1 MSKKSL
7 LQKADEIT
15 SRQVPNKNRYGTFQ
29 QNFEDAATI
38 ASVLVNSTITPE
50 VVNACLI
57 GLKVARLRNGYH
69 EDSFLDLHAYIAAF
83 EINNDKSGKE
93 KI

>member
-7 LQKADEIT
+7 LQRADEIT
-15 SRQVPNKNRYGTFQ
+15 SRKTPVKNKYGTFQ
-29 QNFEDAATI
+29 QNFEDAASL
-38 ASVLVNSTITPE
+38 ASILTNSTITPQ

-83 EINNDKSGKE
+83 EINNDESGRE

>member
-1 MSKKSL
+1 MKSKTL
-7 LQKADEIT
+7 LQLADEIT
-15 SRQVPNKNRYGTFQ
+15 SRKSPEKNKYGTFHE
-29 QNFEDAATI
+29 NFNDAATI
-38 ASVLVNSTITPE
+38 ASILTNSVVTPE
-50 VVNACLI
+50 IANAVLI

-83 EINNDKSGKE
+83 QINNKESGKE

>member
-1 MSKKSL
+1 MKSKTL
-7 LQKADEIT
+7 LQLADEIT
-15 SRQVPNKNRYGTFQ
+15 SKKSFEKNKYGAFH

-38 ASVLVNSTITPE
+38 ASILTNSIITPGMA
-50 VVNACLI
+50 NAVLI
-57 GLKVARLRNGYH
+57 GLKMARLRKGYH

-83 EINNDKSGKE
+83 EINDDQSGKN

>member
-7 LQKADEIT
+7 LQIADEIT
-15 SRQVPNKNRYGTFQ
+15 SNKSTEKNKYGSFQ
-29 QNFEDAATI
+29 QNFEDSATI
-38 ASVLVNSTITPE
+38 ASILTNKNITPDIA
-50 VVNACLI
+50 NAVLI
-57 GLKVARLRNGYH
+57 GLKIARLRNGYH

-83 EINNDKSGKE
+83 EINNPKSNKN